1 MSSKIIQKAVDLK
14 CCTSELF
21 TVLRIAS
28 LMLRAAAKYC
38 RIQRA

>member
-1 MSSKIIQKAVDLK
+1 MSSKIIREAVDLN

-28 LMLRAAAKYC
+28 LMLLAAAKYC
-38 RIQRA
+38 RIQQA